1 MCTRD
6 VDRDR
11 PRDADVGGAEEVVA
25 VVGGLLVMAGVED
38 SRIEA

>member
-1 MCTRD
+1 MLGPESASAGT
-6 VDRDR
+6 VDI
-11 PRDADVGGAEEVVA
+11 GGAEEVVA